1 MLRFTPVPMG
11 LIGDVK
17 SVATNPTSDEQQN
30 TKMHWR
36 GS

>member
-17 SVATNPTSDEQQN
+17 NVATNQTSDGHQN
-30 TKMHWR
+30 TKMHWQ